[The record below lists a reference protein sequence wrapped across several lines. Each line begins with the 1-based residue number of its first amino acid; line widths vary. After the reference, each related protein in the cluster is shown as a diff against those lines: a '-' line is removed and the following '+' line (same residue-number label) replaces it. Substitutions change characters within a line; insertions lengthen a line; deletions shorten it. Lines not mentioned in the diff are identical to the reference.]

1 MSKHWF
7 LEMTMNAKASPL
19 SGIISKVLEPSSV
32 TKSARSPQELPNG
45 VNDRMNNLYVG

>member
-19 SGIISKVLEPSSV
+19 SGVISKILESSST
-32 TKSARSPQELPNG
+32 TKSARSPQELQNG
-45 VNDRMNNLYVG
+45 VNDRMNNLHIG